1 MSIPEAYKC
10 SITHEMMNDPVVD
23 NDGNSYE
30 RDAIEKWL
38 HNHSTSPITRSLL
51 SIQQLRPNRGLKS
64 AIEEYK
70 KQHIMDLCDPYE
82 HAKQLISST
91 RTTTVKHVEKHTPNI
106 ERSIPEPVIS
116 VVPKNPLK
124 NGHQWVDVH
133 VKINVPSDIQRIS
146 TDIVIALDTSGSMG
160 SNATTKTSS
169 GQSSSTGLTL
179 LDIAKYTIELVME
192 MMKPTDQLCL
202 ITFSSNAKTV
212 CNFTY
217 MDASGKQKM
226 KNILKSIQEGGMT
239 NFWDGVKTSLDA
251 IQQRTNN
258 TNSANVFVFTDGLPN
273 MKPPAGYVGTLEQYK
288 DQHDGFKCSLS
299 TFGFGYQL
307 DSELLTTY
315 ATIGNG
321 DFSFIPDSSFS
332 ITTFVHKVC
341 NVLNHYA
348 TDCML
353 SLETMH
359 GSRLVIDTQKHTHK
373 EIMESSWG
381 AQLSI
386 GDLHQGRSRD
396 LVFTLELPASF
407 VEGTPYLNV
416 SLQYTNCFQRVQKT
430 SCHQA
435 TSISSHPEARLHSCR
450 LQLIDCVMDA
460 YGKMKNGQIQEAQ
473 MLIESLTQFIHTEC
487 DAMGAFQEQGIGL
500 LTDLSGQIREAFSR
514 EDWFKRW
521 GKHYI
526 HSLLFAHQLQQCNN
540 FKDEGVQFYR
550 NSLFLQLRDEADQLC
565 SKLPPPKPSYSGY
578 GSSSYAPM
586 SVAQFNQTMNNCSN
600 PCFHGDCWVRCIDNC
615 KQVRHLQKGDKVL
628 NHLGKYDTIECVLK
642 TVSKNGFIMTQL
654 ADSQLKLTPMHPILV
669 HTSGLPQWVHPYTIG
684 NTIDDTSCD
693 AVYSFLLKNR
703 SSTMIIN
710 GVVCATLSHG
720 IENNSIVSH
729 HYYGTEHVANDL
741 KRMCGF
747 PSGLVVMQ
755 NHCIIKDEDDQVLG
769 LDLQKEI
776 VSSFDISQVS
786 LL

>member
-1 MSIPEAYKC
+1 MSFPDAYKC
-10 SITHEMMNDPVVD
+10 SITHELMNDPVVD

-30 RDAIEKWL
+30 RDAIEEWL
-38 HNHSTSPITRSLL
+38 RNHSTSPITRSPL
-51 SIQQLRPNRGLKS
+51 SISQLRPNRGLQS
-64 AIEEYK
+64 AIGEYK
-70 KQHIMDLCDPYE
+70 KQNNLDQSDPFE
-82 HAKQLISST
+82 HAKQL
-91 RTTTVKHVEKHTPNI
+91 TTTTAIHQQKSIVNL
-106 ERSIPEPVIS
+106 SIPEPVIS

-124 NGHQWVDVH
+124 NGHQLVDVH

-146 TDIVIALDTSGSMG
+146 TDIAIVLDTSGSMG
-160 SNATTKTSS
+160 SNATTKNSS
-169 GQSSSTGLTL
+169 GQSSSTGLTY

-202 ITFSSNAKTV
+202 ITFSSKAKMV
-212 CNFTY
+212 CDFTY

-226 KNILKSIQEGGMT
+226 KTILKSIQEGGMT

-251 IQQRTNN
+251 VQQRTNN

-273 MKPPAGYVGTLEQYK
+273 MNPPAGYVETLKQYK
-288 DQHDGFKCSLS
+288 DQHNGFGCSLS

-348 TDCML
+348 TDCIL

-359 GSRLVIDTQKHTHK
+359 GSRLVIDANKHMHK

-396 LVFTLELPASF
+396 LVFTLELPTSF
-407 VEGTPYLNV
+407 VEGTTYLNV

-430 SCHQA
+430 ICHEA

-450 LQLIDCVMDA
+450 SQSIDCVMDA
-460 YGKMKNGQIQEAQ
+460 YGKMKNRQIQEAQ

-521 GKHYI
+521 GGHYI
-526 HSLLFAHQLQQCNN
+526 HSLVIAHQLQQCNN

-550 NSLFLQLRDEADQLC
+550 NTLFLQLRDEADQLC
-565 SKLPPPKPSYSGY
+565 SKLPPPKPSHSGY
-578 GSSSYAPM
+578 GASSHVQMTAS
-586 SVAQFNQTMNNCSN
+586 QFKNTMNNCRN
-600 PCFHGDCWVRCIDNC
+600 PCFHGDCWVRCVENC
-615 KQVRHLQKGDKVL
+615 KQVRHLQKGDTII
-628 NHLGKYDTIECVLK
+628 NHLGKHDTIECVLK

-710 GVVCATLSHG
+710 GIVCATLSHG
-720 IENNSIVSH
+720 IEHHSVVSH
-729 HYYGTEHVANDL
+729 HYYGTERVANDL
-741 KRMCGF
+741 RLMHGF
-747 PSGLVVMQ
+747 PSGLVVME
-755 NHCIIKDEDDQVLG
+755 NDCVLKDDEHQVLG
-769 LDLQKEI
+769 LNVHKELVSNNTLQ
-776 VSSFDISQVS
+776 VSS
-786 LL
+786 L